1 MSRGIEHA
9 TSLPCRA
16 TEFNG
21 LTDSGEYR
29 RFSVMAGFH
38 PLNAVTVQ
46 VLTTPD
52 QKHFRTEPVDA
63 LTVDLQGI
71 PGDRHY
77 GFTRPAGARERWY
90 ARGTNIRSG
99 RQLTLVS
106 VEDLAAV
113 AALMDLPMIKPDWL
127 GANILLAGLKNFT
140 LLPWGTR
147 LFFESGAVL
156 VNEGDNAPC
165 RFAGAEIARAYPD
178 RTGLDMLFVKAA
190 RDRRGILASVER
202 AGEICPGPVRIKL
215 PNQKPWPGETLL

>member
-1 MSRGIEHA
+1 M
-9 TSLPCRA
+9 
-16 TEFNG
+16 
-21 LTDSGEYR
+21 
-29 RFSVMAGFH
+29 
-38 PLNAVTVQ
+38 VQ

-52 QKHFRTEPVDA
+52 QKHFRTVSVDA

-77 GFTRPAGARERWY
+77 GFTRKAGARERWY
-90 ARGTNIRSG
+90 ERGTDMRSG

-106 VEDLAAV
+106 VEDLAEV
-113 AALMDLPMIKPDWL
+113 AATMNLPTLQPAWL
-127 GANILLAGLKNFT
+127 GANILVTGIPHFT

-147 LFFESGAVL
+147 LFFEGGAVL

-165 RFAGAEIARAYPD
+165 RFAGAEIARACPD
-178 RTGLDMLFVKAA
+178 RAGLDMLFVKAA

-215 PNQKPWPGETLL
+215 PNQKPWPGETRR